1 MSNSIH
7 EALSLSSSLRDRIN
21 SSNNAYS
28 RQNSI
33 LSQSTAA
40 NSDAPAHRNGHH
52 QVRVSF

>member
-21 SSNNAYS
+21 DSNNAYS

-33 LSQSTAA
+33 LSQSTIA
-40 NSDAPAHRNGHH
+40 NSDAPAHQNGHH
-52 QVRVSF
+52 QVGAFF